1 MFKSELWP
9 EAATNPVFG
18 VLATSRSPANP
29 MRNTVQIDAKQSRAI
44 VAEIGER
51 LRPWMAV
58 ESELPPALTSLL
70 ERLRASEDRATSR

>member
-1 MFKSELWP
+1 
-9 EAATNPVFG
+9 
-18 VLATSRSPANP
+18 